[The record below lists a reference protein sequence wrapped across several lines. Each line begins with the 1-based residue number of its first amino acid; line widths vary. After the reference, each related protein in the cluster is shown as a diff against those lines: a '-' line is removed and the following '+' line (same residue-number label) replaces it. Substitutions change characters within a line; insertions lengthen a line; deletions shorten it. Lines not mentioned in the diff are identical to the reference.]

1 MTGRYDAEGGL
12 FQVKSRQFM
21 AGVVQ
26 ELTTAGSLS
35 VGPSQ
40 GYRHRNQ
47 TLTGLRATV
56 NLSQMDAA
64 PLGWQMFMVF
74 GSSAFLSM
82 PAE

>member
-47 TLTGLRATV
+47 NA
-56 NLSQMDAA
+56 N
-64 PLGWQMFMVF
+64 
-74 GSSAFLSM
+74 GSSGYGESFANGRRTIRVADVHGFWKLGVFVN
-82 PAE
+82 AR